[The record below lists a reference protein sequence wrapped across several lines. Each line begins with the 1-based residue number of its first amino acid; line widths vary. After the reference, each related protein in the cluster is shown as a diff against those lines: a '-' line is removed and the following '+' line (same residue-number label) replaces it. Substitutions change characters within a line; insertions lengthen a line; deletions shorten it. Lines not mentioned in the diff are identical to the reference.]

1 MLSQDLAGMAS
12 KFHDY
17 QDSGMQIAP
26 EAVVEFVDI
35 LIDMTERARALELA
49 QIAPTARIV
58 DLPDNVVRLAT
69 ALHRQ
74 GVRVGPRPIC
84 EPDGAA

>member
-1 MLSQDLAGMAS
+1 MLSHDLAALAS

-17 QDSGMQIAP
+17 QHTGMQILP
-26 EAVVEFVDI
+26 EAAVEITDI
-35 LIDMTERARALELA
+35 LIDLAEQARALELA
-49 QIAPTARIV
+49 QIAPAARIV

-69 ALHRQ
+69 TLHRQ

>member
-17 QDSGMQIAP
+17 QHTGMEIAP

-35 LIDMTERARALELA
+35 LIDLAEQARALEMA
-49 QIAPTARIV
+49 QIAPAARLV
-58 DLPDNVVRLAT
+58 DLPDNVIQLAT

-74 GVRVGPRPIC
+74 GVSVGPRLVR